1 MFGITSYSVQRVIA
15 DEIVSGNVQIPA
27 IKPDLSKANPKLG
40 ISVASFS
47 SNCRYMF
54 TKNGKLVYVKK
65 AIT

>member
-1 MFGITSYSVQRVIA
+1 MWNVRIA

-40 ISVASFS
+40 VSVANFS

-54 TKNGKLVYVKK
+54 TKNGKLNVYEFFPYR
-65 AIT
+65 TFD